1 MSQIL
6 GIAEARAAL
15 SSIVDRLSSEQADH
29 VVIGSHRK
37 PEAAIISYAR
47 YAQLTPAQPTGMAAV
62 RQRAD
67 LVKRLASLSGIRS
80 VSVFGS
86 VARGDEGADS
96 DIDFLVETSAEASL
110 FDLARFER
118 DMEQLFLRSV
128 DVVTRASL
136 DERRDKRILAEAVAL

>member
-15 SSIVDRLSSEQADH
+15 PSIVDRFSNGQAEG

-37 PEAAIISYAR
+37 PEAAIVPYAV
-47 YAQLTPAQPTGMAAV
+47 YVQLKPALPAGLAAV

-67 LVKRLASLSGIRS
+67 LVRRLASLSGIRG

-86 VARGDEGADS
+86 VARGDEHADS
-96 DIDFLVETSAEASL
+96 DIDFLVETTAEASL